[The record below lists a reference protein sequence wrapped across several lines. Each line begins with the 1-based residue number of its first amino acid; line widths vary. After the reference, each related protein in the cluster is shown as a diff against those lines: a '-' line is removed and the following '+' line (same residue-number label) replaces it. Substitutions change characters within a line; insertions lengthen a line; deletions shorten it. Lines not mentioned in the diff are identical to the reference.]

1 MVLLPASFS
10 LSFFFFF
17 ESCDQ
22 QKLNAIFKHG
32 KKVKN
37 TFTVTAEEEKCRF
50 PSAKVAVTG

>member
-10 LSFFFFF
+10 FLFFFLK
-17 ESCDQ
+17 SCDQ

-37 TFTVTAEEEKCRF
+37 TFTVIVEEEECRF
-50 PSAKVAVTG
+50 PSAKVAVTA